1 MMQFWWVNHNKT
13 YAHEVGDGFLWSP
26 KTSRGGVFNQTYENM
41 RLAMPGDIVI
51 SFAGSMVRAVGVVKS
66 PATDLE
72 KPLVFGSVG
81 EYWDRDGWFLS
92 VEFTEALTPFRPK
105 ERMETIG
112 PLLPTKN
119 SPILASGKGAQNC
132 YLAAIS
138 NQLGAEILA
147 MAGNPDLSMD
157 IGTLDLL
164 SPAIEEQEILADL
177 HLKETEKRS
186 LVLARRGQGDF
197 RRRVQLVEKSCRV
210 TGVSSEK
217 LLIASHIKPW
227 KVSENTERLSGNNG
241 LFLSPHI
248 DKLFDSG
255 LISFEADGAL
265 MVSDLLDRDVL
276 TRWSINPT
284 KKYGKFNEDQTYF
297 LNYHHEEVFKSDAA

>member
-1 MMQFWWVNHNKT
+1 MQFWWVNHNQT
-13 YAHEVGDGFLWSP
+13 YAHEVGEGFLWSP
-26 KTSRGGVFNQTYENM
+26 KTSRGGVFNQFYENM
-41 RLAMPGDIVI
+41 RLAKPGDIVI
-51 SFAGSMVRAVGVVKS
+51 SYAGTMVRAIGVVQS
-66 PATDLE
+66 PATDVE
-72 KPLVFGSVG
+72 KPVVFGTVG
-81 EYWDRDGWFLS
+81 DYWDKDGWFLP
-92 VEFTEALTPFRPK
+92 VEFTEAPIPFRPK

-112 PLLPTKN
+112 PLLPNKY
-119 SPILASGKGAQNC
+119 SPINPNGNGSQGC

-138 NQLGAEILA
+138 DELGALVIA

-157 IGTLDLL
+157 GGSLDLL
-164 SPAIEEQEILADL
+164 SPALEDQEILADL

-197 RRRVQLVEKSCRV
+197 RRRVQLVEKQCRV

-217 LLIASHIKPW
+217 LLVASHIKPW
-227 KVSENTERLSGNNG
+227 KVSENNERLSGNNG

-255 LISFEADGAL
+255 LISFESDGSL
-265 MVSDLLDRDVL
+265 MVSDALERDVL
-276 TRWSINPT
+276 VKWSINSN

-297 LNYHHEEVFKSDAA
+297 LKYHHEEVFKSDAA